1 MAQYEVENQ
10 IAALTGLD
18 PFIGIGLTITA
29 IGGVGWL
36 LGPFVGNTA
45 FGIWKSSL
53 RGEIAR
59 REKDFYGHIKRY
71 RADPT
76 SSSVNNPVPDYYGEK
91 IGSVADYRRWL
102 KDQRAFTRKKNKNL
116 L

>member
-1 MAQYEVENQ
+1 MAQYELENT
-10 IAALTGLD
+10 IAAATGLD
-18 PFIGIGLTITA
+18 PFIAIGLTMTA
-29 IGGVGWL
+29 IGGMGWL
-36 LGPFVGNTA
+36 LGPVLGGAA
-45 FGIWKSSL
+45 FAVWKGGV

-59 REKDFYGHIKRY
+59 KERDFYAHVKRY
-71 RADPT
+71 RADPA

-102 KDQRAFTRKKNKNL
+102 KDQRAFTRKKNKAL